1 MSDTPAEPRRTW
13 FPLAAA
19 AAVAVLVIV
28 GAVVATWLTSRMS
41 PAHADAVRACE
52 AAYAEAG
59 DGAPEIVAGDVYG
72 SADWRDLRS
81 FLEAQGVLDSAG
93 TDVAAAVAP
102 SADASAA
109 ALAEAG
115 RDRVT
120 VVWWLESEEHLAC
133 TVDVEDGR
141 ALDSSA
147 TLGSLGDFATG
158 AAAGGAP
165 VAD

>member
-1 MSDTPAEPRRTW
+1 MSDTPAEPHRTW
-13 FPLAAA
+13 FPLVAA
-19 AAVAVLVIV
+19 AAVAVLVIT

-52 AAYAEAG
+52 AAYAATG
-59 DGAPEIVAGDVYG
+59 DGAPGIVAGDVYG

-93 TDVAAAVAP
+93 ADVAVAIAP

-109 ALAEAG
+109 ALAEAE

-141 ALDSSA
+141 ALDPSA
-147 TLGSLGDFATG
+147 TLGSLAEAVTG
-158 AAAGGAP
+158 AVP